1 MSTAMI
7 TEHPAWHPTPTGA
20 VRAVEH
26 SGTTWVA
33 HWNGGGLMLHSV
45 DASDADTPPVA
56 YTSAINL
63 PRHPDAQ
70 PLVDELTKLGTVQRL
85 NNPSLWDAIAT
96 AILRQV
102 VRAGQA
108 RKIHEAFCRAYGRH
122 VQAGERTLALMP
134 TPDVVLGLSDEAFK
148 AVGAAFNRA
157 KLRAAAEAYRQHG
170 EQWRT
175 LDAESLAK
183 ELRTTVHGVGEWTAA
198 AAAAD
203 FTGDHS
209 VYPHGDLAVRTWARK
224 AAPTLQLPSSDREF
238 EALWRLWAPDRT
250 SLHTLTLMTLTWGSH
265 ARTAQHGGTQH
276 RP

>member
-1 MSTAMI
+1 MSTVMI
-7 TEHPAWHPTPTGA
+7 AEHPAWHPTPTGA

-26 SGTTWVA
+26 GGTTWVA
-33 HWNGGGLMLHSV
+33 RWSGNDLTLHPV
-45 DASDADTPPVA
+45 GVPDVDTPPVA
-56 YTSAINL
+56 RTSAIHL

-85 NNPSLWDAIAT
+85 DNPSLWDAIAT

-108 RKIHEAFCRAYGRH
+108 RKIHEAFCAAYGRH
-122 VQAGERTLALMP
+122 VQAGERMLALMP
-134 TPDVVLGLSDEAFK
+134 TPDVVLDLPDKAFK
-148 AVGAAFNRA
+148 AVGATFNRV
-157 KLRAAAEAYRQHG
+157 KLRAAAEAYRQYG

-175 LDAESLAK
+175 LDPESLAK
-183 ELRTTVHGVGEWTAA
+183 ELRTTVYGVGEWTAA

-224 AAPTLQLPSSDREF
+224 AAPALQLPESEREF
-238 EALWRLWAPDRT
+238 EALWRFWAPDRT

-265 ARTAQHGGTQH
+265 VHTAQHGGTQH
-276 RP
+276 HP